1 MPRESLNESRNY
13 IEYPIAAPH
22 TSSSTP
28 KTLECRFELD
38 AIFVLKK
45 QNKP

>member
-1 MPRESLNESRNY
+1 MPRESLTESRIY

-22 TSSSTP
+22 TSSSTL

-38 AIFVLKK
+38 AIFAFKN